1 MHLLVVRLNDLAI
14 DLCCM
19 HHLLH
24 AFLGGSV
31 ELFSNIGESVALT
44 TVCAQLVVRSTDTVN
59 SARLPN
65 RQDWRIGQNI
75 IKYIFLTLSISTATI
90 PTPRL

>member
-19 HHLLH
+19 RHLLP
-24 AFLGGSV
+24 AFLGGLV

-44 TVCAQLVVRSTDTVN
+44 TVCTQLVVRSTE
-59 SARLPN
+59 L
-65 RQDWRIGQNI
+65 
-75 IKYIFLTLSISTATI
+75 
-90 PTPRL
+90 

>member
-1 MHLLVVRLNDLAI
+1 MHFLVVRLNDLAI

-19 HHLLH
+19 RQLLH
-24 AFLGGSV
+24 AFIGGSV
-31 ELFSNIGESVALT
+31 NRTA
-44 TVCAQLVVRSTDTVN
+44 N

-75 IKYIFLTLSISTATI
+75 YIIY
-90 PTPRL
+90 